1 MNAAGGGAA
10 PPHGRLDV
18 AMIGHSFMGA
28 AHSQAWRTV
37 GRVFDLPLTPRM
49 RVVVG
54 RRAEAT
60 SDAAQRLGWDEAS
73 TDWRS
78 VVARE
83 DIDLVDIVTPGDSH
97 VGIALAALAAGK
109 HVLCEKPLAN
119 TVAQARELAAAAA
132 SSGLVTMVGFNY
144 RRVPALTLARDL
156 IAAGRIGTVRHVRA
170 HYLQDWLVD
179 PMFPLAWRLQ
189 AERAGSGAL
198 GDLGAHIIDLAEFL
212 TGSFISAVSG
222 ITETFVPR
230 RPVPLGSD
238 GGLSGVAST
247 EMGDVT
253 VDDAA
258 LFLARFDGVGGGP
271 GAVGT
276 FEATRFA
283 TGRKNGMG
291 IEVDGSTGSIAFDLG
306 SLNELSLFEAGGDD
320 TTSGFRRILVTESTH
335 PYLQAWWPPGH
346 IIGWEHSFTH
356 EVRDLVLAIAGHT
369 LVHPDFADGLRV
381 QKVLQAVQDSA
392 ADGRWVDIAK
402 EPG

>member
-1 MNAAGGGAA
+1 MSTGSGGAG
-10 PPHGRLDV
+10 PPHGRLNV

-97 VGIALAALAAGK
+97 AEIALAALAAGK

-170 HYLQDWLVD
+170 RYLQDWLVD

-222 ITETFVPR
+222 ITETFIHR
-230 RPVPLGSD
+230 RPVPLGPD
-238 GGLSGVAST
+238 GGLSGAAST
-247 EMGDVT
+247 KMGDVT

-258 LFLARFDGVGGGP
+258 LFLARFDGVDGGP

-291 IEVDGSTGSIAFDLG
+291 IEVDGSTGSIAFDLE

-356 EVRDLVLAIAGHT
+356 QIRDLVLAIAGHT

-381 QKVLQAVQDSA
+381 QKVLQAIQDSA
-392 ADGRWVDIAK
+392 TGGRWVDIAK
-402 EPG
+402 EPA